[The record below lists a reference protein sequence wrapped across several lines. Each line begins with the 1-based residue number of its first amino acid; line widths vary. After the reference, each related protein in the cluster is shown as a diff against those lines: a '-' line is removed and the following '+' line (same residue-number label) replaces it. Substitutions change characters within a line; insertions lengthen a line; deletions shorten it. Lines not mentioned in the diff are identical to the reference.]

1 MSYTV
6 GFLHRYPVKSM
17 MGEDIES
24 AVVTTRGL
32 AGDRAYALVEP
43 ETNRIGT
50 AKIQRKWGELFQ
62 CHARYEQ
69 DPTDDGLVE
78 AIITLPDGSILPTDA
93 ADIDSTFTRLLD
105 REVKLVSGKQEGLK
119 LESPALGKVPES
131 DGESTVD
138 FPVINGF
145 FDAAAVHLLTTASLR
160 RLSELNPD
168 GRFEA
173 RRFRPNIVVDTPEGD
188 GFLEND
194 WVGEV
199 LAIGPE
205 VRLKVF
211 APAIRCVVTT
221 HAQGDLPRDASI
233 LKTAAQHNNA
243 NVGIYAMVQQ
253 GGRIKVGDPVVA
265 VEA

>member
-6 GFLHRYPVKSM
+6 GSLHRFPVKSM
-17 MGEDIES
+17 MGEDLES
-24 AVVTTRGL
+24 TFVTERGL

-50 AKIQRKWGELFQ
+50 AKIPRKWGDLFK
-62 CHARYEQ
+62 CHAWYDSE
-69 DPTDDGLVE
+69 PTGEGLLAAE
-78 AIITLPDGSILPTDA
+78 ITLPDGSKISTDA
-93 ADIDSTFTRLLD
+93 SNVDATFTRLLSRD
-105 REVKLVSGKQEGLK
+105 VKLVSGTQEGLK

-131 DGESTVD
+131 DDDPTVD

-145 FDAAAVHLLTTASLR
+145 FDAASVHLLTTSSLR
-160 RLSELNPD
+160 CLSALNPE

-173 RRFRPNIVVDTPEGD
+173 RRFRPNVVVDTPED
-188 GFLEND
+188 EGFIEND
-194 WVGEV
+194 WVGKI
-199 LAIGPE
+199 LANGPD

-221 HAQGDLPRDASI
+221 HAQGDLPKDTSI

-243 NVGIYAMVQQ
+243 NVGIYAMVEQS
-253 GGRIKVGDPVVA
+253 GRIRVGDPVV
-265 VEA
+265 VES